1 MITTQATRVL
11 STVFGGT
18 FVYDAL
24 TILTLA
30 EEDGELKVFHSKD
43 FADPEKRLAVF
54 TGAVNAAAEK
64 TAT

>member
-43 FADPEKRLAVF
+43 FADPEKRLAVL
-54 TGAVNAAAEK
+54 TGAANAAAEK